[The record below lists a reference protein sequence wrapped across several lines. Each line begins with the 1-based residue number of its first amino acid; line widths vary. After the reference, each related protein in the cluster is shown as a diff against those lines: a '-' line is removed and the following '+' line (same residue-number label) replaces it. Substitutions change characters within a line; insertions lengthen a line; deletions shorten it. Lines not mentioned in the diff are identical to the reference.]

1 VFVDKHSAHSL
12 RLTEIQMSSE
22 VRKLGLFFE
31 PVLKRSALL
40 CAALLG
46 LCTLAAYPF
55 AEMGQCDDFSYVRS
69 AKTLAE
75 TGHIVYYGWASAMLG
90 WQLALGALFIKIFG
104 FSFATAYFSVLLVA
118 LATAY
123 LLQRSFVLLGL
134 REANATFATLT
145 LVLSPLFIPLSFSFM
160 SDIPGFFAI
169 VVCLYLCL
177 RAVETPLP
185 SRTSAWLMAASIS
198 SALLG
203 TVRQT
208 SWLGLFVMVPSV
220 WWLVRKRRPAVT
232 GLAIVW
238 FLCGS
243 FVLGSM
249 YWFSRQM
256 YSTVESFSQEGT
268 DQSYFI
274 NAAVLVICVLLE
286 AAFFLIPILIAFV
299 FPFVKK
305 NRRLLYLSLVGALI
319 FCTYFVMRPDSYWLG
334 RLLEPTLN
342 SGGNYVTSHGTL
354 DLPDIGNRPVVLQ
367 PAARVF
373 ITLICDLAAFA
384 FAVVLI
390 TRNRYPP
397 TPDFQSHP
405 TRLSLRQ
412 TLFLLGP
419 FTLAY
424 CTFLLFR
431 IFSNVIFDRYLL
443 PLLMVIAV
451 FAMRFY
457 QDRVSPRLPRT
468 CYAVL
473 FLFAAYGIAS
483 THDKFAEDRARLAAI
498 NQFRAAGLPRTSF
511 YGGFPYDG
519 WTQIDAQGYVDSDG
533 IRTPDGI
540 RHYTAARSKFK
551 PCGYFHAKYYSA
563 IRPEYLISYDD
574 FTCGDPQSTFAPV
587 NYRLW
592 LPPFSATIYSR
603 HVNTEQFL
611 QAENEK

>member
-1 VFVDKHSAHSL
+1 MLSDDGKFG
-12 RLTEIQMSSE
+12 I
-22 VRKLGLFFE
+22 FFE

-40 CAALLG
+40 CAVLLG

-55 AEMGQCDDFSYVRS
+55 VEMGQCDDFSYVRS

-75 TGHIVYYGWASAMLG
+75 TGHIIYYGWASAMLG
-90 WQLALGALFIKIFG
+90 WQLVLGALFIKIFG
-104 FSFATAYFSVLLVA
+104 FSFTAAYVSVLLVA
-118 LATAY
+118 LVTAY

-160 SDIPGFFAI
+160 SDIPGMFAI

-185 SRTSAWLMAASIS
+185 SQTPAWLMAASVS

-220 WWLVRKRRPAVT
+220 WWLVRKRRTPVT
-232 GLAIVW
+232 AFAIVW
-238 FLCGS
+238 FLCAT
-243 FVLGSM
+243 FVFGCM
-249 YWFSRQM
+249 YWFSKQM
-256 YSTVESFSQEGT
+256 YATMESFSQVRT
-268 DQSYFI
+268 DQDHFI
-274 NAAVLVICVLLE
+274 MAAVLAICTLLE

-299 FPFVKK
+299 FPFVKN

-319 FCTYFVMRPDSYWLG
+319 FCTYFVIRPGSYWLG
-334 RLLEPTLN
+334 KLLEPTLN
-342 SGGNYVTSHGTL
+342 TPGNYVTSHGIL

-367 PAARVF
+367 PAARVL
-373 ITLICDLAAFA
+373 ITVVCDLAAFA

-390 TRNRYPP
+390 TRNRYSP
-397 TPDFQSHP
+397 TSDLQSQP

-412 TLFLLGP
+412 IFFLLGP

-431 IFSNVIFDRYLL
+431 IFSGVIFDRYLL
-443 PLLMVIAV
+443 PLFMVIAV
-451 FAMRFY
+451 FAMRLY
-457 QDRVSPRLPRT
+457 QDRVSLRLPRT

-473 FLFAAYGIAS
+473 FLFAAYGIAA
-483 THDKFAEDRARLAAI
+483 THDKFAADRARLAATE
-498 NQFRAAGLPRTSF
+498 QFLAAGLPRTSF

-533 IRTPDGI
+533 IRTPNGI
-540 RHYTAARSKFK
+540 RHYSRARSKFE

-563 IRPEYLISYDD
+563 IRPQYLLSYDD
-574 FTCGDPQSTFAPV
+574 FTCGNPQNIFAPV

-592 LPPFSATIYSR
+592 LPPFSATIYIR
-603 HVNTEQFL
+603 RVNPEQFL
-611 QAENEK
+611 KAGQ